1 MKYTV
6 VSSSEFT
13 YPDIWSYDSSTDKA
27 DIGAARGGYATCQ
40 ILVGDMT
47 DPTLPVSIAG
57 LPDGVTPEIYT
68 LRAVPVE
75 ANPGISEE
83 HRGPHYPERE
93 APYWLYDCLCT
104 YKGTVELTD
113 GVGGIYLA
121 LKVEKDAVPGVY
133 PLTVNVG
140 ACAIPATLQIYA
152 AVLPEETLDIMQ
164 GFDGGA
170 VCKFHGVEWKSP
182 EYYELEQKYLRCMRR
197 MHQNIKR
204 CGGVTYKKVDETT
217 FEFDFSGLIEEIR
230 RYRKAGFTKI
240 KAPAVGW
247 RKHHAE
253 STIYLFGEIP
263 SMTYEGYCFLTQYLP
278 QLKAVLEAEGVLE
291 GVTMSVA
298 DEPNANSATEF
309 RALCGLI
316 HRIAPEIKLADALS
330 YGNIHGA
337 LDVWIPLNSHYEMF
351 QDKWESFRAA
361 GGELWHYVCCG
372 PRNPGYINRFMDYPL
387 LSTRYLHWGNY
398 RHNLSG
404 YLHWAVNCYQ
414 PGQNPFESNC
424 PVHTNVGQTI
434 VLPAGDSHIIYP
446 GDDGPWIS
454 IRLEAERESAEEYE
468 LLKKLA
474 ETDKTL
480 ADEIC
485 ETVYR
490 SFKDVE
496 YDVNLFD
503 ATRRRLLEAVSA
515 IQ

>member
-13 YPDIWSYDSSTDKA
+13 YPDIWEYDSASDKA
-27 DIGAARGGYATCQ
+27 DLFGARGGFATCQ
-40 ILVGDMT
+40 ILVGEMT
-47 DPTLPVSIAG
+47 DATLPVTVSG
-57 LPDGVTPEIYT
+57 LPDGVETEVYT

-75 ANPGISEE
+75 ANPGIKDEN
-83 HRGPHYPERE
+83 RGPHYPERE
-93 APYWLYDCLCT
+93 APYWLYDCLRT
-104 YKGTVELTD
+104 YDGTVDLTD
-113 GVGGIYLA
+113 GVGGVYLA
-121 LKVEKDAVPGVY
+121 LKLAKDATPGVY
-133 PLTVNVG
+133 PLTLQVG
-140 ACAIPATLQIYA
+140 EMTVPATLQVYA

-164 GFDGGA
+164 GFDSGA
-170 VCKFHGVEWKSP
+170 VAKWHGLEMGSP
-182 EYYELEQKYLRCMRR
+182 AYYEMEQKYLRCLRR

-204 CGGVTYKKVDETT
+204 CGGVT
-217 FEFDFSGLIEEIR
+217 FERVGENQFKFDFSGLRNQIE
-230 RYRKAGFTKI
+230 RYRKAGFAKI
-240 KAPAVGW
+240 KAPAIGR

-263 SMTYEGYCFLTQYLP
+263 AMSYEGYCFLTQYLP
-278 QLKAVLEAEGVLE
+278 QLKALLEEYGVLD

-337 LDVWIPLNSHYEMF
+337 LDVWIPLNSEYDRHQEA
-351 QDKWESFRAA
+351 WESFRAA

-372 PRNPGYINRFMDYPL
+372 PRSPGYINRFMDYPL

-434 VLPAGDSHIIYP
+434 VLPSGDSHIIYP
-446 GDDGPWIS
+446 GTDGPWIS
-454 IRLEAERESAEEYE
+454 MRLEAERESAEEYE
-468 LLKKLA
+468 LLRTLA
-474 ETDKTL
+474 EKDKAL
-480 ADEIC
+480 ADDIC
-485 ETVYR
+485 QTVFR

-496 YDVNLFD
+496 YDVRVFD
-503 ATRRRLLEAVSA
+503 ANRRRLLEALS
-515 IQ
+515 